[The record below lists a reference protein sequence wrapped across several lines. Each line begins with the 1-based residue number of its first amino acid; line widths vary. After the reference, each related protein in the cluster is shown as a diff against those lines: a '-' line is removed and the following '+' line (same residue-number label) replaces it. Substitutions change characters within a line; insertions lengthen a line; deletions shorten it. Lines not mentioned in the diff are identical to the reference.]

1 MSCRQWKKLS
11 LPEFANDLCASQL
24 VNNRDELADLSVDEL
39 TDLYNTQ
46 MSELFDKHCPVIKRR
61 RKCGLLTPWF
71 DAECR
76 ASRRRSRMLE
86 RRYRRT
92 QTDSDRLAWIL
103 QVKAMRQLYEQKSQH
118 HWQTLIADNKGDAK
132 KLWRTFDSIL
142 PTYVETHDD
151 DQEQHTHC

>member
-71 DAECR
+71 DPECR

-103 QVKAMRQLYEQKSQH
+103 QVKAMRQLYEQ
-118 HWQTLIADNKGDAK
+118 
-132 KLWRTFDSIL
+132 
-142 PTYVETHDD
+142 
-151 DQEQHTHC
+151 